1 MILSSYSIWRIMLG
15 TEIPK
20 SKALNLNI
28 QSEIALGVLRN
39 HAPKIFYKHNF
50 LIFLQLCSIHL
61 KLAQMVRC
69 LPTMRETRVQPLGQ
83 EDLLEKEMATHSSI
97 FAWTE
102 EPGRL

>member
-39 HAPKIFYKHNF
+39 HAPRIFYKHF
-50 LIFLQLCSIHL
+50 FHWETKTYRTCILCIGEGKEEH
-61 KLAQMVRC
+61 C
-69 LPTMRETRVQPLGQ
+69 GQ
-83 EDLLEKEMATHSSI
+83 SAR
-97 FAWTE
+97 
-102 EPGRL
+102 GR